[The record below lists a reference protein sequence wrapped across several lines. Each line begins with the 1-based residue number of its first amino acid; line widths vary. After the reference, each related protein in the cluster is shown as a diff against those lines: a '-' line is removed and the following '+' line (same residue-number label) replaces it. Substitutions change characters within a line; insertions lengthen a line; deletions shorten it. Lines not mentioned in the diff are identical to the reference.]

1 MKKRTLTYLGMVLL
15 NVLFAAQMFA
25 QTTVNMPFNTGPTSF
40 TIAPPATCFFNFFDN
55 GGAAGNYSNSSSPV
69 TSIVTF
75 CPSSAASVISVTFSS
90 FATEGT
96 FDALYIYNGNVA
108 ETNAAGP
115 NASISVGTLVQAN
128 QFNSGSAVGATF
140 RAGGF
145 QGGTSPGTRT
155 ASAASGCL
163 TFQFDSDTSV
173 TPAGWAAVVA
183 QVPRVACV
191 MTAPANITT
200 GNSPATACAANV
212 TTAAPSFAPA
222 ACNAAFSLQYRVNGG
237 APVVIGAVVPATVT
251 ILGVPVG
258 VNTIRWELVDP
269 CGNIVVS
276 SVTQTITVNDTTPP
290 TITCPADIVI
300 NLDAGECSAFVNYNV
315 TLTDNCPLVEN
326 IIITQNPPS
335 LNPAQ
340 AVNAAQS
347 LNCGFTQTK
356 FGRVFN
362 TAVDLTITGL
372 QVGQRTNGGGAYT
385 YNVYVLTSGTA
396 PAAGNANMALVF
408 GPLNI
413 NMPNIGTGYASVPF
427 PTQVVIPAGSNYFV
441 EIIDQDGNFTMG
453 NILAADLPGTPSYI
467 AANACGLPNYGTFAS
482 VGFAGL
488 SLAFNVVGLVAADPV
503 TQTSGLPSGSE
514 FFVGTTENC
523 FTGFDVAGNQAS
535 CCFDVVIKEY
545 ANPSQQMACND
556 QVQISLDQECVAE
569 VGADDILEGG
579 LYGCYDTR
587 YTVMIITPMGGLV
600 SPAVVGPCD
609 IGDGPITVKVVDNV
623 TGQSC
628 WGSVIVEDKL
638 PPVIEC
644 RDVTI
649 PCTQDLADLTQP
661 APAIQGP
668 QSIILENIGDIIES
682 GAGTSPRE
690 YEFDFGYIPAGIPVL
705 DANVRIKLTGHTWL
719 PDLEVILEAP
729 DGAQASVLTIGG
741 CIGQEWPIDATFDD
755 EGIVIT
761 QCAQLNAG
769 GAALQGMVQGVS
781 NNTLLAA
788 MDGKDANGT
797 WKVIITDDFAGDDGV
812 IETVGVILD
821 VNAPLILPSDNCG
834 NVPLACHAEPT
845 VTYVDS
851 YVDGGTCDAGSVTR
865 VWTATDFSG
874 NHASCTQHIT
884 IERPVLDDVVPPADV
899 MWTCEQYN
907 AFPNITGAT
916 ALHPFITD
924 TDLSTAVINVNL
936 DPNCDDLDLNLGTPV
951 TQDNPGI
958 NATNVANGGLG
969 CPGSNPFFGN
979 NGLDD
984 ADVLAITGSGLPTFD
999 GFALNASCE
1008 ISWDY
1013 DDLVINECA
1022 GTFKILRSWTLI
1034 DWCANPY
1041 RVVKFDQIIKVV
1053 DNKAPVLELF
1063 AVAGQNTSNYG
1074 THDIPALGNGSNG
1087 SGPGVIVGN
1096 VGGGCNQEPQ
1106 LSGGTSFRALVQL
1119 PQSLTPEQ
1127 FTNVR
1132 LERLWLEVDHARLS
1146 DLDIFLRSPDNR
1158 ILQITANNGGN
1169 GTSMDADFYDAA
1181 PGNVN
1186 EAQFN
1191 IIGDFKPEGHN
1202 AVQYSYAN
1210 IFGQGFAPNYDVEW
1224 TVSINGVPQVF
1235 NFTLTAA
1242 NPMNQLAQLMNNNDP
1257 AAGIAPYVPNWVNN
1271 AAAGNTNTN
1280 LFFISGGYSGN
1291 GVQYGP
1297 IRVLSH
1303 QNHQWYTIFPTP
1315 HGASCG
1321 GFVPTITTFA
1331 QFDNPN
1337 LGFQGDMLGTWELLV
1352 FDEVAGATGKVVNWK
1367 LFFSTGPLTIDV
1379 YNASTPQNAG
1389 PHAVCAGSV
1398 VVPPVDGYDNCSGIH
1413 HYTSELWTIVPGS
1426 NPALPMTLVAS
1437 LAGNGGVFNNVPLF
1451 LNGANARYI
1460 VRHYA
1465 TDGCGNQTFVDR
1477 VIQLRDKVPPTP
1489 ICVEYSE
1496 ISITNNSNQTGGSC
1510 SRLYAENLDLAS
1522 YDNCK
1527 PVYFLMAKMSAATS
1541 PNIFNRCYYPYRDFC
1556 CSDIGNQQVILLVL
1570 DTDPTPLFTTQNNAS
1585 LGCDGTPGLFLSSN
1599 FQFNTS
1605 SLNFSTCMVDVQVTD
1620 KIHPVLVSCPPNQ
1633 RISCD
1638 WYADNL
1644 ETQLASLTT
1653 PAQRSALLTS
1663 LGFGAPTYY
1672 DNCSI
1677 DLQVTFSTSLDQCLE
1692 GTITRSWNNTRD
1704 AAGNVA
1710 LQPCTQT
1717 INVDH
1722 VSDFAVEFPA
1732 DVTINCGA
1740 NVPDFGEPEIFYET
1754 CELVAVTSDDVTYN
1768 VVADACYKIVRTWTV
1783 INWCVVGAEID
1794 QEVVEQ
1800 PENQLGLAFPACDI
1814 DNDGDCDAR
1823 TFRDSWRGSVPT
1835 PNPFAPTAYRLRPFV
1850 NDAHTPNTN
1859 PVLNFRNPDTD
1870 IDTDPWDGYITYQQV
1885 IKVQDNVDPVFT
1897 NGCVI
1902 PDVCIEDNSCSATI
1916 LLPEPEI
1923 TECSDHYT
1931 VTAQVLIGGVWL
1943 NGFSPILGVAPG
1955 TYQVRYVAQD
1965 NCNNQTQCLSTVT
1978 VKDCKKPTPYCKNGV
1993 IIEIMQTG
2001 MVEVWA
2007 SDLDAGS
2014 FDNCP
2019 PTQDPKLSFSAN
2031 VADISN
2037 LYTCDDLGTQ
2047 EVELWVTDAAGN
2059 QDFCTTFVVIQD
2071 NMDVCTD
2078 DPRVEGTI
2086 ANENDLGVEGV
2097 NVNVNSPQGFD
2108 ANATTNAAGIYG
2120 VAVPLNSDVTVTPVY
2135 DENPLNGVST
2145 FDLVL
2150 ISKHILGV
2158 TPLGSP
2164 YKVIAADANRSNSV
2178 TTFDLVEIRK
2188 LILFIN
2194 SDFPNNTSWR
2204 FVDAAYSF
2212 PNASNPFAAAFPE
2225 VINLND
2231 VAGQMVGNDF
2241 VAVKIGDVNGSAAV
2255 NLLGTA
2261 GERSMVGDL
2270 VLNADDV
2277 NVEAGKEYTVEFKA
2291 TDFNVSGYQFS
2302 LNFNNKALEFVSVAA
2317 GVADA
2322 SNFGTTMVG
2331 EGVITAS
2338 WNNDEV
2344 KRLATGEVVFGLTFK
2359 AVQSGRM
2366 SELMN
2371 INSSYTVAEAY
2382 NSGNE
2387 LLNVALSFNNNLVT
2401 GAFDLY
2407 QNTPNPFAS
2416 VTTIGFYLPEATSA
2430 TLTISD
2436 VQGKVV
2442 KVIKGD
2448 YSKGYNTV
2456 NLNRSDVGAAGVLSY
2471 RLDTDS
2477 DSATRKMILV
2487 D

>member
-1 MKKRTLTYLGMVLL
+1 M
-15 NVLFAAQMFA
+15 
-25 QTTVNMPFNTGPTSF
+25 
-40 TIAPPATCFFNFFDN
+40 
-55 GGAAGNYSNSSSPV
+55 
-69 TSIVTF
+69 
-75 CPSSAASVISVTFSS
+75 
-90 FATEGT
+90 
-96 FDALYIYNGNVA
+96 
-108 ETNAAGP
+108 
-115 NASISVGTLVQAN
+115 
-128 QFNSGSAVGATF
+128 
-140 RAGGF
+140 
-145 QGGTSPGTRT
+145 
-155 ASAASGCL
+155 
-163 TFQFDSDTSV
+163 
-173 TPAGWAAVVA
+173 
-183 QVPRVACV
+183 
-191 MTAPANITT
+191 
-200 GNSPATACAANV
+200 
-212 TTAAPSFAPA
+212 
-222 ACNAAFSLQYRVNGG
+222 
-237 APVVIGAVVPATVT
+237 
-251 ILGVPVG
+251 
-258 VNTIRWELVDP
+258 
-269 CGNIVVS
+269 
-276 SVTQTITVNDTTPP
+276 
-290 TITCPADIVI
+290 VI
-300 NLDAGECSAFVNYNV
+300 NLDAGECGAIINYNV
-315 TLTDNCPLVEN
+315 TVTDNCPFDGPIVNLNTINSGGNGNAVGGMVFFDIVNNTTDNIRITGFGMNITAGTLVDVYRKAGTHAGFIAN
-326 IIITQNPPS
+326 AGAWTLAGQANATVGPFSGPFPGNGTITPAPLVTSFLVPPGVTGIGLRTLTAAS
-335 LNPAQ
+335 NYTNGNGANQTYTDGTMTLNLGQ
-340 AVNAAQS
+340 TSN
-347 LNCGFTQTK
+347 GF
-356 FGRVFN
+356 FIAGFSPRVFN
-362 TAVDLTITGL
+362 GFVRYQTVVST
-372 QVGQRTNGGGAYT
+372 VE
-385 YNVYVLTSGTA
+385 
-396 PAAGNANMALVF
+396 
-408 GPLNI
+408 
-413 NMPNIGTGYASVPF
+413 
-427 PTQVVIPAGSNYFV
+427 PTQTA
-441 EIIDQDGNFTMG
+441 
-453 NILAADLPGTPSYI
+453 
-467 AANACGLPNYGTFAS
+467 
-482 VGFAGL
+482 
-488 SLAFNVVGLVAADPV
+488 
-503 TQTSGLPSGSE
+503 GLPSGSE
-514 FFVGTTENC
+514 FPIGTTTNC
-523 FTGFDVAGNQAS
+523 FTVADAAGNTSS
-535 CCFDVVIKEY
+535 CCFDIEVREF
-545 ANPSQQMACND
+545 ANPTQQMACND
-556 QVQISLDQECVAE
+556 QVQISLDQNCEAE
-569 VGADDILEGG
+569 IGADDILEGG

-600 SPAVVGPCD
+600 SPAIVNASY
-609 IGDGPITVKVVDNV
+609 IGDGPITVKVTDNV

-628 WGSVIVEDKL
+628 WGSVVVEDKL
-638 PPVIEC
+638 PPVLEC
-644 RDVTI
+644 RDITI
-649 PCTQDLADLTQP
+649 PCTQDPSTVVEP
-661 APAIQGP
+661 APALVGP
-668 QSIILENIGDIIES
+668 QAIIRENIGDIIEF
-682 GAGTSPRE
+682 GAGTSPRL
-690 YEFDFGYIPAGIPVL
+690 YNFDFGYLPTATPVL
-705 DANVRIKLTGHTWL
+705 DVDVRIKLTGHTFL
-719 PDLEVILEAP
+719 PDLAIRLIAP
-729 DGAQASVLTIGG
+729 DGTLATVMTIGG
-741 CIGQEWPIDATFDD
+741 CTGQNWPIDATFDD
-755 EGIVIT
+755 EGGTIT
-761 QCAQLNAG
+761 LCAQLNAG
-769 GAALQGMVQGVS
+769 GAPLRGLIAGVS
-781 NNTLLAA
+781 NPTILSVF
-788 MDGKDANGT
+788 DGKDASGVWTVRIEDN
-797 WKVIITDDFAGDDGV
+797 AALDDGI
-812 IETVGVILD
+812 IETVGVIIN
-821 VNAPLILPSDNCG
+821 VNLPAVAPSDNCG
-834 NVPLACHAEPT
+834 NVNL
-845 VTYVDS
+845 TYLDA
-851 YVDGGTCDAGSVTR
+851 YDNGGVCDAGTVTR
-865 VWTATDFSG
+865 VYTATDDYG
-874 NHASCTQHIT
+874 NTASCTQVIT
-884 IERPVLDDVVPPADV
+884 IERPTLDDVIPPADV

-907 AFPNITGAT
+907 AFPNITSAT

-924 TDLSTAVINVNL
+924 SDLSTAVINVNL

-984 ADVLAITGSGLPTFD
+984 ADVLALTGSGLPTFD

-1013 DDLVINECA
+1013 DDLVINECGA
-1022 GTFKILRSWTLI
+1022 TFKILRKWTLI
-1034 DWCANPY
+1034 DWCSNPY
-1041 RVVKFDQIIKVV
+1041 EVVEFNQIIKVV
-1053 DNKAPVLELF
+1053 DDEAPVLELF
-1063 AVAGQNTSNYG
+1063 AVAGETTSNYG

-1087 SGPGVIVGN
+1087 SGPGVITGN
-1096 VGGGCNQEPQ
+1096 LGGGCNQEPQ

-1169 GTSMDADFYDAA
+1169 GTSIDADFYDAA

-1191 IIGDFKPEGHN
+1191 IIGDYKPEGHN
-1202 AVQYSYAN
+1202 QVQYSYAN
-1210 IFGQGFAPNYDVEW
+1210 AFGQGFSPNYTVTW
-1224 TVSINGVPQVF
+1224 TVTFNGVPQTFTF
-1235 NFTLTAA
+1235 NLTAA
-1242 NPMNQLAQLMNNNDP
+1242 NAMNQLAQLMNNNDP
-1257 AAGIAPYVPNWVNN
+1257 AAGIAPYVPNWTNN
-1271 AAAGNTNTN
+1271 GAAGNTNTN

-1291 GVQYGP
+1291 GVQYGQMV
-1297 IRVLSH
+1297 ITHNQTGTV
-1303 QNHQWYTIFPTP
+1303 TIVNPTT

-1321 GFVPTITTFA
+1321 GFVGNISSFA

-1337 LGFQGDMLGTWELLV
+1337 LGFQGDVLGTWELLV

-1379 YNASTPQNAG
+1379 YNATTPQNAG

-1413 HYTSELWTIVPGS
+1413 HYVSELWTIVPGS

-1437 LAGNGGVFNNVPLF
+1437 VNGNGGVFNNVPLF

-1465 TDGCGNQTFVDR
+1465 TDGCDNQTFVDR

-1510 SRLYAENLDLAS
+1510 SRLYAEDLDLAS

-1605 SLNFSTCMVDVQVTD
+1605 TLNFSTCMVDVQVTD

-1644 ETQLASLTT
+1644 ETQLAALTT

-1672 DNCSI
+1672 DNCGL

-1740 NVPDFGEPEIFYET
+1740 AVPDFGEPEIFYET

-1783 INWCVVGAEID
+1783 INWCVVGSEID

-1885 IKVQDNVDPVFT
+1885 IKVTDNVDPVFT

-1902 PDVCIEDNSCSATI
+1902 PDVCIEDNSCAATI

-1923 TECSDHYT
+1923 TECSDNYT

-1943 NGFSPILGVAPG
+1943 NGFNPILGVAPG
-1955 TYQVRYVAQD
+1955 TYQVRYIAQD
-1965 NCNNQTQCLSTVT
+1965 NCNNQTACTTTVT

-2019 PTQDPKLSFSAN
+2019 PTATPKLSFSAN

-2037 LYTCDDLGTQ
+2037 VYTCDDLGTQ

-2071 NMDVCTD
+2071 NMGACTD

-2108 ANATTNAAGIYG
+2108 ANATTDAAGFYG
-2120 VAVPLNSDVTVTPVY
+2120 VNVPLNSDVTVTPVY

-2164 YKVIAADANRSNSV
+2164 YKIIAADANRSNSV

-2204 FVDAAYSF
+2204 FVDGAYSF

-2231 VAGQMVGNDF
+2231 VAGEMTGNDF

-2255 NLLGTA
+2255 NLLGAA

-2317 GVADA
+2317 GIADA

-2338 WNNDEV
+2338 WNNDEA

-2382 NSGNE
+2382 NSSNE

>member
-1 MKKRTLTYLGMVLL
+1 MQLL
-15 NVLFAAQMFA
+15 FGPFN
-25 QTTVNMPFNTGPTSF
+25 VNMP
-40 TIAPPATCFFNFFDN
+40 
-55 GGAAGNYSNSSSPV
+55 
-69 TSIVTF
+69 
-75 CPSSAASVISVTFSS
+75 
-90 FATEGT
+90 
-96 FDALYIYNGNVA
+96 
-108 ETNAAGP
+108 
-115 NASISVGTLVQAN
+115 
-128 QFNSGSAVGATF
+128 
-140 RAGGF
+140 
-145 QGGTSPGTRT
+145 
-155 ASAASGCL
+155 
-163 TFQFDSDTSV
+163 
-173 TPAGWAAVVA
+173 
-183 QVPRVACV
+183 
-191 MTAPANITT
+191 
-200 GNSPATACAANV
+200 NV
-212 TTAAPSFAPA
+212 TTT
-222 ACNAAFSLQYRVNGG
+222 Y
-237 APVVIGAVVPATVT
+237 
-251 ILGVPVG
+251 VPV
-258 VNTIRWELVDP
+258 NFPTAT
-269 CGNIVVS
+269 NI
-276 SVTQTITVNDTTPP
+276 
-290 TITCPADIVI
+290 
-300 NLDAGECSAFVNYNV
+300 
-315 TLTDNCPLVEN
+315 
-326 IIITQNPPS
+326 
-335 LNPAQ
+335 
-340 AVNAAQS
+340 
-347 LNCGFTQTK
+347 
-356 FGRVFN
+356 
-362 TAVDLTITGL
+362 
-372 QVGQRTNGGGAYT
+372 
-385 YNVYVLTSGTA
+385 
-396 PAAGNANMALVF
+396 AAGDR
-408 GPLNI
+408 
-413 NMPNIGTGYASVPF
+413 
-427 PTQVVIPAGSNYFV
+427 YFI

-453 NILAADLPGTPSYI
+453 NIEIPDNPGTPSYI
-467 AANACGLPNYGTFAS
+467 AANACGLPSFGTFAS
-482 VGFAGL
+482 VGFPNL
-488 SLAFNVVGLVAADPV
+488 SLAFNVVAQVEAPLVPV
-503 TQTSGLPSGSE
+503 QTSGTPSGSLYC
-514 FFVGTTENC
+514 VGTTQNC
-523 FTGFDVAGNQAS
+523 FTATDGVGLTS
-535 CCFDVVIKEY
+535 TCCFNVIIREY

-556 QVQISLDQECVAE
+556 NVQISLDQQCVA
-569 VGADDILEGG
+569 VIGADDILEGG

-587 YTVMIITPMGGLV
+587 YKTEIVTPMGQIIT
-600 SPAVVGPCD
+600 GPNGEAIVD
-609 IGDGPITVKVVDNV
+609 ASYIPGPHTVRVTDLV

-628 WGSVIVEDKL
+628 WGSIMVKDKL

-644 RDVTI
+644 RDITI
-649 PCTQDLADLTQP
+649 PCTVDPATLNEP

-668 QSIILENIGDIIES
+668 QALILTGLNDIIEN
-682 GAGTSPRE
+682 GANSPRN
-690 YEFDFGYIPAGIPVL
+690 YNFDFSYLPPNTPVL
-705 DANVRIKLTGHTWL
+705 DANVRLKLTGHTWL
-719 PDLEVILEAP
+719 PDLTVTLIAP
-729 DGAQASVLTIGG
+729 DATQRNVMTIGG
-741 CIGQEWPIDATFDD
+741 CILQEWPIDAVFSD
-755 EGIVIT
+755 EGSAIT
-761 QCAQLNAG
+761 LCVQLNAG
-769 GAALQGMVQGVS
+769 GAELQALTGGVS
-781 NNTLLAA
+781 QPTL
-788 MDGKDANGT
+788 MQFFDGKDASGT
-797 WKVIITDDFAGDDGV
+797 WTVRITDNFPADDGV
-812 IETVGVILD
+812 IEEVGVILD
-821 VNAPLILPSDNCG
+821 VNLPAVIPSDNCG
-834 NVPLACHAEPT
+834 GVN
-845 VTYVDS
+845 VTYFDS
-851 YVDGGTCDAGSVTR
+851 YVDAGTCDAGQITR
-865 VWTATDFSG
+865 TWTATDDWQNS
-874 NHASCTQHIT
+874 ASCVQIIT
-884 IERPVLDDVVPPADV
+884 IERPTLDDVVPPADV
-899 MWTCEQYN
+899 MWTCEQYD

-924 TDLSTAVINVNL
+924 ADPATAVIEVNL

-984 ADVLAITGSGLPTFD
+984 ADVLALTGSGLPTID
-999 GFALNASCE
+999 GLPLTAACE
-1008 ISWDY
+1008 ITWDY
-1013 DDLVINECA
+1013 DDLLINECA

-1034 DWCANPY
+1034 DWCVNPY
-1041 RVVKFDQIIKVV
+1041 RIVKFDQIIKVV

-1063 AVAGQNTSNYG
+1063 AVAGETTSNYG

-1087 SGPGVIVGN
+1087 SGPGVINGN
-1096 VGGGCNQEPQ
+1096 QGGGCNQEPQ

-1132 LERLWLEVDHARLS
+1132 LEKLWLEVDHERLS

-1169 GTSMDADFYDAA
+1169 GTSIDADFYDAA

-1191 IIGDFKPEGHN
+1191 VIGDFKPEGHN
-1202 AVQYSYAN
+1202 QVQYSYAN
-1210 IFGQGFAPNYDVEW
+1210 AFGQGFSPNY
-1224 TVSINGVPQVF
+1224 TVVWNVTFNGMPMMF
-1235 NFTLTAA
+1235 NFNLTQA
-1242 NPMNQLAQLMNNNDP
+1242 NAMTQLAQLMNLNDP
-1257 AAGIAPYVPNWVNN
+1257 AGGIAPYVPNWTNN
-1271 AAAGNTNTN
+1271 GAAGNTNTN

-1291 GVQYGP
+1291 GVQYGQMV
-1297 IRVLSH
+1297 ITHTQTGTV
-1303 QNHQWYTIFPTP
+1303 TIVNPTS

-1321 GFVPTITTFA
+1321 GFAGNITSFL
-1331 QFDNPN
+1331 QFDNPA
-1337 LGFQGDMLGTWELLV
+1337 LGFQGDMLGTWELIV
-1352 FDEVAGATGKVVNWK
+1352 FDEVSGATGKVVNWK

-1379 YNASTPQNAG
+1379 YNASTPQNQG
-1389 PHAVCAGSV
+1389 PHAVCQGSV
-1398 VVPPVDGYDNCSGIH
+1398 VVPPVDGYDNCSGIAS
-1413 HYTSELWTIVPGS
+1413 YRSELWTIVPGS
-1426 NPALPMTLVAS
+1426 NPAVPMTQVGFVN
-1437 LAGNGGVFNNVPLF
+1437 GNGGVFNNVPLF
-1451 LNGANARYI
+1451 QNGANARYI

-1465 TDGCGNQTFVDR
+1465 KDGCNNTAFIDR

-1489 ICVEYSE
+1489 ICVEFTE

-1510 SRLYAENLDLAS
+1510 SRLYAEDLDRAS

-1527 PVYFLMAKMSAATS
+1527 PVYFLIAKMNDATS

-1556 CSDIGNQQVILLVL
+1556 CDELGDQQVILLVL
-1570 DTDPTPLFTTQNNAS
+1570 DTDPTPLFSTQNNAS

-1605 SLNFSTCMVDVQVTD
+1605 GLNFSTCMVNVQVTD

-1638 WYADNL
+1638 WYADNI
-1644 ETQLASLTT
+1644 ETQLAALTT

-1663 LGFGAPTYY
+1663 LGFGVPTYY
-1672 DNCSI
+1672 DNCAI

-1704 AAGNVA
+1704 GAGNVA

-1740 NVPDFGEPEIFYET
+1740 NVPNFGEPEIFYET
-1754 CELVAVTSDDVTYN
+1754 CELVAVTSDDEVYN

-1783 INWCVVGAEID
+1783 INWCVVGSEID

-1823 TFRDSWRGSVPT
+1823 TFRDSWRGSVPV
-1835 PNPFAPTAYRLRPFV
+1835 PNPFAPAAYRLRPFV

-1902 PDVCIEDNSCSATI
+1902 PDVCIEDNGCTATI

-1923 TECSDHYT
+1923 TECSDNYT
-1931 VTAQVLIGGVWL
+1931 VTGHVLIGGVWI

-1955 TYQVRYVAQD
+1955 TYQVRYVAND

-2019 PTQDPKLSFSAN
+2019 PTQSPKLSFSAN
-2031 VADISN
+2031 VNNISITF
-2037 LYTCDDLGTQ
+2037 TCDDLGTQ

-2071 NMDVCTD
+2071 NMGACDDD
-2078 DPRVEGTI
+2078 DPLVAGTI
-2086 ANENDLGVEGV
+2086 ANEDDLAVEGV
-2097 NVNVNSPQGFD
+2097 SVNVNSPQGFTG
-2108 ANATTNAAGIYG
+2108 NVATNVAGQYG
-2120 VAVPLNSDVTVTPVY
+2120 VNVPVNSDVTITPAL

-2164 YKVIAADANRSNSV
+2164 YKIIAADANRSNSV

-2204 FVDAAYSF
+2204 FVDAAHSF
-2212 PNASNPFAAAFPE
+2212 ANPANPFAASFPE

-2231 VAGQMVGNDF
+2231 VTVDQLNNNF
-2241 VAVKIGDVNGSAAV
+2241 VAVKVGDVNGSAAV
-2255 NLLGTA
+2255 NLLGA
-2261 GERSMVGDL
+2261 ADERNKVGDL
-2270 VLNADDV
+2270 VLNADDMELV
-2277 NVEAGKEYTVEFKA
+2277 AGQEYTVEFKA

-2302 LNFNNKALEFVSVAA
+2302 MNFDAKALEFVGIAS
-2317 GVADA
+2317 GLADA
-2322 SNFGTTMVG
+2322 SNFGTTMVK
-2331 EGVITAS
+2331 EGVLTAS
-2338 WNNDEV
+2338 WNSDEA
-2344 KRLATGEVVFGLTFK
+2344 KALASGEVVFGLTFK
-2359 AVQSGRM
+2359 ALQSGRM
-2366 SELMN
+2366 SEQVG
-2371 INSSYTVAEAY
+2371 ISSSHTAAEAY
-2382 NSGNE
+2382 NSSNG
-2387 LLNVALSFNNNLVT
+2387 LMNVALSFNNNLVT

-2442 KVIKGD
+2442 RVIEGD
-2448 YSKGYNTV
+2448 YSKGHNTV
-2456 NLNRSDVGAAGVLSY
+2456 NLKRDDFGAAGVLYY
-2471 RLDTDS
+2471 RLDAGS